1 MSRKKLDFDQEAAIK
16 PKARAARKTLLTE
29 RVFEALKRDI
39 ITGHF
44 KPGEGLMESVL
55 AKRYATSRTPV
66 RQAAARAEHENLLRS
81 VPNKGYF
88 VNPIS
93 IEELNELY
101 QWRMIIE
108 GACAELAAK
117 KPHSPEVLDRL
128 ERYASVDYEGGDRA
142 SYLRFIEAD
151 RAFHVGIAHLTRNR
165 FLLQTVEEVRNWIDR
180 LLHVSIEADDHVVLL
195 ANHLEIYHAI
205 QERNPQLARKRMVEH
220 ILESKTKVFDLL

>member
-1 MSRKKLDFDQEAAIK
+1 MHPKK
-16 PKARAARKTLLTE
+16 KASGNRRRSPGKGGSARKTLLTE
-29 RVFEALKRDI
+29 RVFQALKRDI

-44 KPGEGLMESVL
+44 KPGEGLMETVL

-88 VNPIS
+88 VKPIS

-117 KPHSPEVLDRL
+117 KPHTPEVLKQMRH
-128 ERYASVDYEGGDRA
+128 YATVDYDGGNRQ
-142 SYLRFIEAD
+142 SYVRFIEAD
-151 RAFHVGIAHLTRNR
+151 RGFHVGLARMTRNR
-165 FLLQTVEEVRNWIDR
+165 FLLQTVEELRNWVDR
-180 LLHVSIEADDHVVLL
+180 LLHVSIEVDDHVVLL
-195 ANHLEIYHAI
+195 ASHLEIFRAVE
-205 QERNPQLARKRMVEH
+205 ERNPQLAKKRMVEH
-220 ILESKTKVFDLL
+220 VLESKTKVFDLL

>member
-1 MSRKKLDFDQEAAIK
+1 MSRKKHDLSQESAIK
-16 PKARAARKTLLTE
+16 SKGRSNHKTLLTD

-39 ITGHF
+39 ITGRF
-44 KPGEGLMESVL
+44 KPGEGLMETTL
-55 AKRYATSRTPV
+55 AKRYSTSRTPV

-101 QWRMIIE
+101 QWRMLIE

-117 KPHSPEVLDRL
+117 KPHTSEMLKRL
-128 ERYASVDYEGGDRA
+128 EHYATVDYQGGDRA
-142 SYLRFIEAD
+142 SYVRWIEAD
-151 RAFHVGIAHLTRNR
+151 RAFHVGIAQLTRNR

-180 LLHVSIEADDHVVLL
+180 LLYVSIEADDHVVLL
-195 ANHLEIYHAI
+195 ANHLEIYRAI
-205 QERNPQLARKRMVEH
+205 EQRNPNLAKKRMVEH
-220 ILESKTKVFDLL
+220 VLESKTKVFDLL

>member
-1 MSRKKLDFDQEAAIK
+1 LSPKKETTHNKRRSLRKNRT
-16 PKARAARKTLLTE
+16 PPKTLLTE

-44 KPGEGLMESVL
+44 KPGEGLMETML
-55 AKRYATSRTPV
+55 AKRYSTSRTPV

-88 VNPIS
+88 VKPIS

-117 KPHSPEVLDRL
+117 KPQSPDALKRL
-128 ERYASVDYEGGDRA
+128 EYYASVDYEGGNRS
-142 SYLRFIEAD
+142 SYVRFIEAD
-151 RAFHVGIAHLTRNR
+151 RAFHVGVAQLTRNR
-165 FLLQTVEEVRNWIDR
+165 FLLQMVGEVRNWVDR
-180 LLHVSIEADDHVVLL
+180 LLHISIEADDHVVLL
-195 ANHLEIYHAI
+195 ANHVEIFRAI
-205 QERNPQLARKRMVEH
+205 EERNPQLARKRMVEH
-220 ILESKTKVFDLL
+220 VLESKTKVFDLL

>member
-1 MSRKKLDFDQEAAIK
+1 LATKKRRTPQ
-16 PKARAARKTLLTE
+16 KTPLTD

-44 KPGEGLMESVL
+44 RPGEGLMETMM
-55 AKRYATSRTPV
+55 ARRYSTSRTPV

-88 VNPIS
+88 VNPIA

-117 KPHSPEVLDRL
+117 KPHAPEVLKQL
-128 ERYASVDYEGGDRA
+128 QHYASVDYQGGNRP
-142 SYLRFIEAD
+142 SYVRFIEAD
-151 RAFHVGIAHLTRNR
+151 RAFHIGVARLTRNR
-165 FLLQTVEEVRNWIDR
+165 FLLQTVQEVRNWIDR
-180 LLHVSIEADDHVVLL
+180 LLYVSIEADDHVVLL
-195 ANHLEIYHAI
+195 ANHMEIFLAI
-205 QERNPQLARKRMVEH
+205 EERNPQLAKKRMVEH
-220 ILESKTKVFDLL
+220 VLESKTKVFDLL